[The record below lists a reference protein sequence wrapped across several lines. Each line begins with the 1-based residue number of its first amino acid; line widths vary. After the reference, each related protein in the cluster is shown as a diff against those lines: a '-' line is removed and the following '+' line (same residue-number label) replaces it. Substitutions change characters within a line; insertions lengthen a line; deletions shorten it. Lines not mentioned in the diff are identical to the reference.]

1 MCDPYEVKSKLLEF
15 FSISTEEAIEIPLAG
30 EAVRAGFP
38 SPADDFIELTI
49 DLNRELIKNPSSTY
63 YCRVIGDSME
73 DLGITDGDL
82 LVVDKSLDPDNGKIA
97 VCFLDGEFTLK
108 EIRLEKDH
116 CLLMPANDK
125 YPPIKVTEENEFIVW
140 GIVRYAIKSF

>member
-1 MCDPYEVKSKLLEF
+1 MSKTKIRLLEF
-15 FSISTEEAIEIPLAG
+15 YAASTEETMEIPLAG
-30 EAVRAGFP
+30 ESVRAGFP

-49 DLNRELIKNPSSTY
+49 DLNRELIKNPTSTY
-63 YCRVIGDSME
+63 YCRVMGDSMK
-73 DLGITDGDL
+73 DMGISDGDL
-82 LVVDKSLDPDNGKIA
+82 LVVDKSLDPANGKIA

-108 EIRLEKDH
+108 EIRLEKDY
-116 CLLMPANDK
+116 CLLLPANKD